1 MKKAPILFAALAAA
15 GVAMAQSS
23 ANFEIRAQ
31 AFNAGGQP
39 VSVTSA
45 AFQIK
50 LGSIG
55 ESGAGV
61 SLGSASF
68 GVDSGF
74 GLSFSPPGEVTGIHF
89 NDDVTL
95 AWNPEKA
102 SDFYNLYRNVLSG
115 IAPGFGLCQQPDL
128 PGETAT
134 DADVPGAGTGF
145 FYLVTAENVLN
156 EEGTKGFQSSNVE
169 RANAAPCPL

>member
-1 MKKAPILFAALAAA
+1 
-15 GVAMAQSS
+15 MAQSS
-23 ANFEIRAQ
+23 ASFEIKAQ

-39 VSVTSA
+39 VSVASA

-55 ESGAGV
+55 DSLAAI

-74 GLSFSPPGEVTGIHF
+74 GLSFSPPGEVSAVGF
-89 NDDVTL
+89 DDHV
-95 AWNPEKA
+95 NPEKSTGA
-102 SDFYNLYRNVLSG
+102 YNLYRSLLSA
-115 IAPGFGLCQQPDL
+115 IAPGFGACNQANL

-134 DADVPGAGTGF
+134 DAVRPGAGTGF
-145 FYLVTAENVLN
+145 FYLVTAENVLA
-156 EEGTKGFQSSNVE
+156 EEGTKGFQSSGVQ
-169 RANAAPCPL
+169 RANAAPCP